1 MSTVRQSSGPG
12 SRWWLAV
19 LLALIIIGVIAGAVL
34 LPRLTKKS
42 AHPTATARVIVVTS
56 SPTPGSPKVTVVVTA
71 TSTSPGGSSTAVG
84 GGSTPLPGA
93 SPVPS
98 VTGLKLGMITRPISV
113 VNNDQAQ
120 ADKGNP
126 AYTYY
131 LDPRQVVLKNLPTY
145 GFTGGFTI
153 TNPAA
158 PSPSPTP
165 HIGADKRNVIRFL
178 VSYGGQT
185 YTVAVAQPGRQ
196 GPKGVWVIV
205 TILKGSHIPS

>member
-12 SRWWLAV
+12 GRWWLAV

-34 LPRLTKKS
+34 IPRLTKHTAK
-42 AHPTATARVIVVTS
+42 PTATARVVVVTS
-56 SPTPGSPKVTVVVTA
+56 APTAGSAKVTVVVTA
-71 TSTSPGGSSTAVG
+71 TGTTGTPGSG
-84 GGSTPLPGA
+84 GGSTPLPG
-93 SPVPS
+93 STPVPTVS
-98 VTGLKLGMITRPISV
+98 GLKLGMITRPMSV

-120 ADKGNP
+120 ANKGNP
-126 AYTYY
+126 GYTYY
-131 LDPRQVVLKNLPTY
+131 LDPRQVVMKNLPTY

-153 TNPAA
+153 TNPAS

-178 VSYGGQT
+178 VSYRGQT
-185 YTVAVAQPGRQ
+185 YTVAVAQPVVQ